1 MKFSIKDFFTFTEE
15 ILNGKLH
22 FLYSERR
29 GVQKEKLINTPYKS
43 ITNTA
48 VEEHFSSGNKY
59 SAIVANDEKGTKVP
73 SNSS

>member
-1 MKFSIKDFFTFTEE
+1 MKFSIK
-15 ILNGKLH
+15 KRC
-22 FLYSERR
+22 SERR